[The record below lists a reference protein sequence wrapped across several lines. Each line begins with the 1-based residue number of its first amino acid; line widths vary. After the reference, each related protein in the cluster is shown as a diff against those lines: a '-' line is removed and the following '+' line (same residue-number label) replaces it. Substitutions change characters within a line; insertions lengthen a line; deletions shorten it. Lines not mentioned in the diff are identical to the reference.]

1 MGEDYMRRAMA
12 LARPGTTWPNPAVGC
27 VIVRDGAVIGEGFT
41 GLGGRPHAE
50 EMALEQA
57 GAEATGATA
66 YVTLEPCGQRSA
78 GGVSCSEKLV
88 AAGVAKVIFA
98 CPDPS
103 PFASHTGVRRLQNAG
118 VEVEAGLL
126 NEDAYPL
133 IAGFV
138 HFLETGRPRIAESLD
153 GIGFDGEYEP
163 DPCIS
168 YEEGLAA
175 LGLKGYRNL
184 YVRPGTE
191 VAKALHELGYLSEDS
206 AFKA

>member
-1 MGEDYMRRAMA
+1 MRRAIA

-27 VIVRDGAVIGEGFT
+27 VIVKDGAVVGEGFT
-41 GLGGRPHAE
+41 GSGGRPHAE

-57 GAEATGATA
+57 GDVAHGATA

-88 AAGVAKVIFA
+88 AAGVVRVIFA

-103 PFASHTGVRRLQNAG
+103 PFAAHTGVHRLQNAG

-126 NEDAYPL
+126 NDEAYPL

-138 HFLETGRPRIAESLD
+138 HFLETGRPRIAESH
-153 GIGFDGEYEP
+153 GGTGFDGEYEP

-184 YVRPGTE
+184 FVRPGTE
-191 VAKALHELGYLSEDS
+191 VAKALHELGYLSEGS

>member
-1 MGEDYMRRAMA
+1 MRQAIG

-27 VIVRDGAVIGEGFT
+27 VIVKDGAVVGEGFT
-41 GLGGRPHAE
+41 GSGGRPHAE

-57 GAEATGATA
+57 GDAAQGATA
-66 YVTLEPCGQRSA
+66 YVTLEPCGQRS
-78 GGVSCSEKLV
+78 GGGLSCSEKLV

-103 PFASHTGVRRLQNAG
+103 PFASHTGVRRLQTAG
-118 VEVEAGLL
+118 IEVEVGLL
-126 NEDAYPL
+126 NDEAYPL

-138 HFLETGRPRIAESLD
+138 HFLETGRPRIAESPD
-153 GIGFDGEYEP
+153 GLGFDGEYEP

-191 VAKALHELGYLSEDS
+191 VAHALREFGFLSE
-206 AFKA
+206 